1 MRLRFLKLDWGYA
14 IAELIIVVAGVLI
27 ALAADS
33 WNDDR
38 LNRLE
43 EAELVERLIS
53 DLERDIRSIDR
64 GLGLLAR
71 KTESLDRVYATLV
84 VADVEPDDPA
94 GFLDDVIEG
103 AQYGWN
109 QSTARR
115 VTFDELL
122 GTGKFGLIRD
132 RDLRV
137 RIAEYYA
144 LDDSVHSRIDERET
158 RYPHLSYQ
166 LVPRD
171 DEFDLQRELSEDQIR
186 LLVAGVFASQLQDH
200 VIAETNLARFMRERL
215 GALQTEGR
223 QLIER
228 LQTYLDTMS

>member
-1 MRLRFLKLDWGYA
+1 MPYRELDLDLTEEQRAMRD
-14 IAELIIVVAGVLI
+14 
-27 ALAADS
+27 
-33 WNDDR
+33 
-38 LNRLE
+38 
-43 EAELVERLIS
+43 
-53 DLERDIRSIDR
+53 
-64 GLGLLAR
+64 LAR
-71 KTESLDRVYATLV
+71 RFGSEVMRPVGIELDDLH
-84 VADVEPDDPA
+84 DPA
-94 GFLDDVIEG
+94 DVIEG

-137 RIAEYYA
+137 GIAEYYA